1 MKNNRICNRR
11 VRVESGINMNDRD
24 YLENI
29 FFLEQELSNMYSNL
43 LTKVSNDY
51 LYEDFFELFEDSKD
65 ISRDIYDL
73 LFKNGW
79 LEVEKASNVEINDL
93 NSKLN
98 GMLADIESALVK

>member
-29 FFLEQELSNMYSNL
+29 FFLEQGLSNMYSNL

-98 GMLADIESALVK
+98 GMLADIESDFE

>member
-98 GMLADIESALVK
+98 EMLADIESNFE

>member
-98 GMLADIESALVK
+98 GMLADIESDFE

>member
-11 VRVESGINMNDRD
+11 VRVESGIKMNDRD

-29 FFLEQELSNMYSNL
+29 FFLEQGLSNMYSNL

-98 GMLADIESALVK
+98 GMLADIESDFE

>member
-29 FFLEQELSNMYSNL
+29 FFLEQGLSNMYSNL

-79 LEVEKASNVEINDL
+79 LEVEKASNVKINDL

-98 GMLADIESALVK
+98 GMLADIESNFE

>member
-98 GMLADIESALVK
+98 GMLADIESNFE

>member
-98 GMLADIESALVK
+98 GMLADIESDF